1 MIDATAK
8 LPTDGYL
15 NIDIRKR
22 ELNTYGRITRP
33 SMALGKEIFKA
44 IYKTQQYC
52 DGNTVDWKT
61 GKTIEIYKK
70 RPRNARQELSF
81 TFDENLHLI
90 YEQPFFYDGTEYILE
105 YSFLFSIQEYKDI
118 KDHLKPIVK
127 LFKKHNSYLLK

>member
-15 NIDIRKR
+15 HIDIRKR
-22 ELNTYGRITRP
+22 KLNTYGRITRP

-44 IYKTQQYC
+44 LYKNQQYC
-52 DGNTVDWKT
+52 DGNIVDWKT
-61 GKTIEIYKK
+61 GETIEIYKK
-70 RPRNARQELSF
+70 RPRYARQELSF
-81 TFDENLHLI
+81 T
-90 YEQPFFYDGTEYILE
+90 FFYDGTEYILE
-105 YSFLFSIQEYKDI
+105 YSFLSSIQEYKDI